1 MISTSLPSA
10 IDDSIDHYLD
20 RQRALGRG
28 YRTEEDVLRSLSRSL
43 ASTGSADLDLATF
56 EQWCASHRGLT
67 GNVRRNRQRIVRNW
81 CLYRQRDEPACFVPD
96 PNRFPRPHP
105 HQAPVIV
112 KPEQIARML
121 VAADAVQPT
130 AGSSLRPK
138 VLRLATVLLYCAG
151 LRRGELLRLQLGDV
165 NSRNAV
171 LRIRQ
176 SKFHKSRWVPLSR
189 DAGDELRRYLQQR
202 QRRWGLPAPGD
213 ALLCHGTGRCIG
225 YTGTGL
231 SRGLHELMETA
242 DVHGLDGRRPRI
254 HDLRHYAECQ
264 AMPRQ
269 PRQAAWVADGGLA
282 AFGIVL
288 SPATLGG
295 ATGDDRDADLRAP
308 APIGAQQFFDGV
320 RGRFRRTTPCLWLS
334 PGLDEGVPWSGQGLR
349 GVARSAPARQLWHRC

>member
-1 MISTSLPSA
+1 MISTSAPGA
-10 IDDSIDHYLD
+10 VDHSIDRYLD

-28 YRTEEDVLRSLSRSL
+28 YRAEEDVLRSLSRSL
-43 ASTGSADLDLATF
+43 ASTGSVDLDLPTF
-56 EQWCASHRGLT
+56 DQWCASHQGLT

-81 CLYRQRDEPACFVPD
+81 CLYRQRDEPTCFVPD

-112 KPEQIARML
+112 APEQIARML

-130 AGSSLRPK
+130 ADSSLRPK
-138 VLRLATVLLYCAG
+138 VLRLATVLLYSAG

-171 LRIRQ
+171 LRIRE

-213 ALLCHGTGRCIG
+213 ALLCHGTGRCSG

-231 SRGLHELMETA
+231 SRGLHELMEAA
-242 DVHGLDGRRPRI
+242 DVHGWDGRRPRI
-254 HDLRHYAECQ
+254 HDLRHSFAIECLLRWYREGADVQ
-264 AMPRQ
+264 SQLPKLAMYMGHVSIASTAYYLRWIPELA
-269 PRQAAWVADGGLA
+269 QAASDRFEAS
-282 AFGIVL
+282 FG
-288 SPATLGG
+288 
-295 ATGDDRDADLRAP
+295 DL
-308 APIGAQQFFDGV
+308 
-320 RGRFRRTTPCLWLS
+320 
-334 PGLDEGVPWSGQGLR
+334 VPMVQ
-349 GVARSAPARQLWHRC
+349 A